1 MLATAAAPAI
11 DLRTTTPGDAP
22 ALTSFLGRVFEPE
35 AVAGDR
41 HMHWKYWSPRPDW
54 AGSRSFVACCRDGA
68 IVAHAAA
75 WPVHIRVD
83 DQTVPAVHAV
93 DWAAD
98 PAYPGAGIRVL
109 RRIGAGVRM
118 MIATGGTAITRSILP
133 VVGFRAHGVVYA
145 FARPVRPLRQT
156 LTTGARS
163 PKLAGRL
170 LRNALW
176 RLTSPLASPT
186 GWSAVPMDPEDVPD
200 AMWPR
205 PSVDTAV
212 TARDAGICRYFVD
225 SPSARHVL
233 FGLVRRG
240 ALAGYFCLSFG
251 RHVARIAD
259 LWLPS
264 IDAEDWR
271 AAFKTAASVAAREP
285 AVCEVSAWA
294 STALGADGLRRA
306 GFRPRDCSALTVFG
320 DARLLAGRTL
330 HVQMLDCDASF
341 LGGTGASYLT

>member
-1 MLATAAAPAI
+1 MLATTPSPAI
-11 DLRTTTPGDAP
+11 DVRRTTPCDAP
-22 ALTSFLGRVFEPE
+22 ALTSFLGRMFEPE
-35 AVAGDR
+35 AVVGER

-54 AGSRSFVACCRDGA
+54 AGSRSFVACRDQT
-68 IVAHAAA
+68 IVAHAAV
-75 WPVHIRVD
+75 WPVRIRIG
-83 DQTVPAVHAV
+83 DQTVSAVHAV

-98 PAYPGAGIRVL
+98 PGYPGAGIRVL
-109 RRIGAGVRM
+109 RKVGAGVRI
-118 MIATGGTAITRSILP
+118 MIATGGTAITRCILP
-133 VVGFRAHGVVYA
+133 VVGFRAHGVVYS

-156 LTTGARS
+156 LTTAASS

-176 RLTSPLASPT
+176 HAISPLRCPT
-186 GWSAVPMDPEDVPD
+186 GWSAAPMDPEEIPD
-200 AMWPR
+200 ALWPR
-205 PSVDTAV
+205 PSADTAV
-212 TARDAGICRYFVD
+212 TARDAGFCRYFVD

-233 FGLVRRG
+233 FGLVNRG

-264 IDAEDWR
+264 EDAEDWR
-271 AAFKTAASVAAREP
+271 AAFKTAATVAAREP
-285 AVCEVSAWA
+285 DVCEVSAWA
-294 STALGADGLRRA
+294 STALGAEGLRRA
-306 GFRPRDCSALTVFG
+306 GFRPRDCSALTLFG

-341 LGGTGASYLT
+341 LGGSGVSYLT